1 MTVGGGGGG
10 GGKGFHVQR
19 WKKTQIYMTR
29 RAERVKS
36 DDLED
41 RTSTRYNSEQTPSK
55 GSSLNVTLQL

>member
-1 MTVGGGGGG
+1 MKCDGLGGG
-10 GGKGFHVQR
+10 GFHVQW

-41 RTSTRYNSEQTPSK
+41 RTSTRYNSEQTSSK

>member
-1 MTVGGGGGG
+1 MTVGGRGREEG
-10 GGKGFHVQR
+10 VPR
-19 WKKTQIYMTR
+19 AEVEKTQIYMTR

-41 RTSTRYNSEQTPSK
+41 RTSTRYNSEQTSSK